1 MHTIPLMAVDP
12 FVDSLYRWSDVSGV
26 LLMGMIGGTIARQRG
41 YDIVGYFFI
50 ALISALGGGMI
61 RDVLISRGTV
71 AAMSQ
76 PEYLILAFTGALIAR
91 FVFFKGRTWELLQAH
106 GDAVVSALWAGTGT
120 VKAISYGLPLLPCIM
135 MGVFT
140 ATGGSMIRDIVT
152 GRVPAVFGD
161 NQPTVIP
168 AVACAGVVVACHS
181 LDLLVWGMVAGPVVS
196 LLLFLTGYWG
206 GWRLRTDQDWAP
218 VNDTAVQ
225 VAALAKKAENRGRS
239 VGRRIEPTKIRSWRH
254 RQMEKALQRRIEK
267 EVRRGTKRSQA
278 VSEADEFYAEFTT
291 QFEAIGDPGSAGE
304 AGHGGDSAGAVAGKL
319 KPSTAPRS
327 SARGHKEGS
336 PALASP
342 AVEGGSQAGTEE
354 GAKEG
359 TKTGSKEGEGLFS
372 EIGMDLSGDSYDD
385 YDEGEYEAREAAE
398 LARGHRRML
407 DAILADDTLTDE
419 LIDKLVHKYREATG
433 ESQD

>member
-196 LLLFLTGYWG
+196 LLLFLAGYWG

-278 VSEADEFYAEFTT
+278 VSEADDFYAEFTT
-291 QFEAIGDPGSAGE
+291 QFEAIGEPGGAGQ
-304 AGHGGDSAGAVAGKL
+304 DSASTAAGKG
-319 KPSTAPRS
+319 KSSNTSHS
-327 SARGHKEGS
+327 SARGVKKESPTITS
-336 PALASP
+336 PAL
-342 AVEGGSQAGTEE
+342 EGGSQAGTKDS
-354 GAKEG
+354 AKEDI
-359 TKTGSKEGEGLFS
+359 KSSVKESEGLFS
-372 EIGMDLSGDSYDD
+372 EMGMDLSGDSYDD
-385 YDEGEYEAREAAE
+385 YDEGEYEAREAAD
-398 LARGHRRML
+398 LAREHRRML

>member
-1 MHTIPLMAVDP
+1 MHTITLMAVDP

-196 LLLFLTGYWG
+196 LLLFLAGYWG

-291 QFEAIGDPGSAGE
+291 QFEAIGEPGSPEAKGPARESASAAEGKRQSSNALNSLLRGTRDESPVVNTPAAIKGGE
-304 AGHGGDSAGAVAGKL
+304 ES
-319 KPSTAPRS
+319 P
-327 SARGHKEGS
+327 KES
-336 PALASP
+336 
-342 AVEGGSQAGTEE
+342 
-354 GAKEG
+354 
-359 TKTGSKEGEGLFS
+359 EGLFS
-372 EIGMDLSGDSYDD
+372 EMGMDLSGDSYDD

-398 LARGHRRML
+398 LAREHRRML